1 MFDAIFFHHL
11 TISLPVHWSISER
24 LANHIFVSLSVSYH
38 RNFFGLFST
47 EHAFLNICR
56 FSSVGPYIT
65 YWLMSNFQNKIK
77 THLILSYQRPVT
89 FCWGL
94 TLFFQPLHCTN
105 GRCTGS
111 IMIPRGGE
119 TPQPRSYGTPRD
131 KEEVTIHAE
140 DFLKQYFA
148 SIAR

>member
-1 MFDAIFFHHL
+1 MQFFFTTGRFLFQCTDRFRRGWQTTFLFHFQCLTTETSLACFLLSMRSYIF
-11 TISLPVHWSISER
+11 
-24 LANHIFVSLSVSYH
+24 
-38 RNFFGLFST
+38 
-47 EHAFLNICR
+47 R
-56 FSSVGPYIT
+56 FSSVGSYIT

-94 TLFFQPLHCTN
+94 ILFFQPLHCTN